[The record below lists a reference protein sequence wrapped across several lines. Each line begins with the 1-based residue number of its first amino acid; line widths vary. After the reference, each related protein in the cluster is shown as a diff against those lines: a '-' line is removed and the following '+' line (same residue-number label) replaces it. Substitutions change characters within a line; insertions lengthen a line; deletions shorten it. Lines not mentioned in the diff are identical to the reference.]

1 MKKIIFATHNE
12 HKLSEVRQILEP
24 LGYKVL
30 SAGDLNLP
38 DVEETGMTFKDN
50 ALLKAYAGYKH
61 TSLPVLA
68 EDTGLCIHALG
79 DEPGIY
85 TKRYAEQHG
94 GFPKVFDVLAERM
107 KDNPDKSA
115 YFNCTMALVIDE
127 TQAEVFEGIFRG
139 DILPAPRGVNGF
151 GYDPVFVPKGYD
163 KTVAELSEDEK
174 NTISHRALALKKV
187 ADFLSKN
194 NHIL

>member
-12 HKLSEVRQILEP
+12 HKLTEVRAILEP

-38 DVEETGMTFKDN
+38 DVEETGTTFKDN
-50 ALLKAYAGYKH
+50 ALLKAYEGYKH
-61 TSLPVLA
+61 TSVPVLA
-68 EDTGLCIHALG
+68 EDTGLCIRALNG
-79 DEPGIY
+79 EPGVY

-127 TQAEVFEGIFRG
+127 TRAEVFEGIFEG
-139 DILPAPRGVNGF
+139 TILPSPQGDNGF
-151 GYDPVFVPKGYD
+151 GYDPVFVPNGYD
-163 KTVAELSEDEK
+163 KTVAELSDDEK

-187 ADFLSKN
+187 ADFLEHNK
-194 NHIL
+194 I

>member
-12 HKLSEVRQILEP
+12 HKLVEVRAILEP

-38 DVEETGMTFKDN
+38 DVEETGKTFKDN
-50 ALLKAYAGYKH
+50 ALLKAYEGYKH

-68 EDTGLCIHALG
+68 EDTGLCIRALDG
-79 DEPGIY
+79 EPGIY

-115 YFNCTMALVIDE
+115 YFNCTMALVVDE
-127 TQAEVFEGIFRG
+127 TRAEVFEGIFEG
-139 DILPAPRGVNGF
+139 DILSAPRGAKGF

-163 KTVAELSEDEK
+163 KTVAELSEEEK

-187 ADFLSKN
+187 AEFLEEHK
-194 NHIL
+194 I

>member
-12 HKLSEVRQILEP
+12 HKLSEVRAILEP

-38 DVEETGMTFKDN
+38 DVEETGETFKDN
-50 ALLKAYAGYKH
+50 ALLKAYEGYKH

-68 EDTGLCIHALG
+68 EDAGLCIRALNG
-79 DEPGIY
+79 EPGVY

-107 KDNPDKSA
+107 KDNPDKTA

-127 TQAEVFEGIFRG
+127 TQAEVFEGIMEG
-139 DILPAPRGVNGF
+139 VILPVPRGENGF
-151 GYDPVFVPKGYD
+151 GYDPVFVPNGYD
-163 KTVAELSEDEK
+163 KTVAELPAEEK
-174 NTISHRALALKKV
+174 NAISHRALALKKV
-187 ADFLSKN
+187 ADFLKN
-194 NHIL
+194 

>member
-12 HKLSEVRQILEP
+12 HKLTEVRAILEP

-38 DVEETGMTFKDN
+38 DVEETGTTFKDN
-50 ALLKAYAGYKH
+50 ALLKAYEGYKH
-61 TSLPVLA
+61 TSVPVLA
-68 EDTGLCIHALG
+68 EDTGLCIRALNG
-79 DEPGIY
+79 EPGVY

-127 TQAEVFEGIFRG
+127 TRAEVFEGIFEG
-139 DILPAPRGVNGF
+139 TILPSPQGDNGF
-151 GYDPVFVPKGYD
+151 GYDPVFVPNGYD
-163 KTVAELSEDEK
+163 KTVAELSDDKK

-187 ADFLSKN
+187 ATFLEN
-194 NHIL
+194 NKL

>member
-12 HKLSEVRQILEP
+12 HKLIEVQAILEP

-38 DVEETGMTFKDN
+38 DVEETGETFKDN

-68 EDTGLCIHALG
+68 EDTGLCIHALDG
-79 DEPGIY
+79 EPGVY

-127 TQAEVFEGIFRG
+127 TRAEVFEGIFEG
-139 DILPAPRGVNGF
+139 DILPVPRGEKGF
-151 GYDPVFVPKGYD
+151 GYDPVFMPKGYS

-187 ADFLSKN
+187 AEFLEN
-194 NHIL
+194 NQI

>member
-12 HKLSEVRQILEP
+12 HKLTEVRAILEP

-38 DVEETGMTFKDN
+38 DVEETGTTFKDN
-50 ALLKAYAGYKH
+50 ALLKAYEGYKH

-68 EDTGLCIHALG
+68 EDTGLCIRALNG
-79 DEPGIY
+79 EPGVY

-127 TQAEVFEGIFRG
+127 TRAEVFEGIFEG
-139 DILPAPRGVNGF
+139 TILPSPQGNNGF
-151 GYDPVFVPKGYD
+151 GYDPVFVPNGYD
-163 KTVAELSEDEK
+163 KTVAELSDDEK

-187 ADFLSKN
+187 ATFLEN
-194 NHIL
+194 NKL

>member
-38 DVEETGMTFKDN
+38 DVEETGTTFKDN

>member
-12 HKLSEVRQILEP
+12 HKLIEVRAILEP

-38 DVEETGMTFKDN
+38 DVEETGETFKDN

-68 EDTGLCIHALG
+68 EDTGLCIHALDG
-79 DEPGIY
+79 EPGVY

-127 TQAEVFEGIFRG
+127 TRAEVFEGIFEG
-139 DILPAPRGVNGF
+139 DILPVPRGEKGF
-151 GYDPVFVPKGYD
+151 GYDPVFMPKGYD
-163 KTVAELSEDEK
+163 KTIAELPAAEK
-174 NTISHRALALKKV
+174 NAISHRALALKKV
-187 ADFLSKN
+187 AEFLEN
-194 NHIL
+194 NQI

>member
-12 HKLSEVRQILEP
+12 HKLTEVRAILEP

-38 DVEETGMTFKDN
+38 DVEETGTTFKDN
-50 ALLKAYAGYKH
+50 ALLKAYEGYKH

-68 EDTGLCIHALG
+68 EDTGLCIRALNG
-79 DEPGIY
+79 EPGVY

-107 KDNPDKSA
+107 KDNPDKTA

-127 TQAEVFEGIFRG
+127 TRAEVFEGIFEG
-139 DILPAPRGVNGF
+139 TILPSPQGNNGF
-151 GYDPVFVPKGYD
+151 GYDPVFVPNGYD
-163 KTVAELSEDEK
+163 KTVAELSDDEK

-187 ADFLSKN
+187 ATFLEN
-194 NHIL
+194 NKL

>member
-12 HKLSEVRQILEP
+12 HKLIEVRAILEP

-38 DVEETGMTFKDN
+38 DVEETGETFKDN
-50 ALLKAYAGYKH
+50 ALLKAYEGYKH

-68 EDTGLCIHALG
+68 EDTGLCIRALDG
-79 DEPGIY
+79 EPGVY

-127 TQAEVFEGIFRG
+127 TRAEVFEGIFEG
-139 DILPAPRGVNGF
+139 DILPAPRGEKGF
-151 GYDPVFVPKGYD
+151 GYDPVFMPKGYS

-187 ADFLSKN
+187 AEFLEN
-194 NHIL
+194 NKL

>member
-12 HKLSEVRQILEP
+12 HKLIEVRAILEP

-38 DVEETGMTFKDN
+38 DVEETGKTFKDN
-50 ALLKAYAGYKH
+50 ALLKAYEGYKH

-68 EDTGLCIHALG
+68 EDTGLCIRALNG
-79 DEPGIY
+79 EPGVY

-127 TQAEVFEGIFRG
+127 TQAEVFEGIFEG
-139 DILPAPRGVNGF
+139 DILPAPRGEKGF

-163 KTVAELSEDEK
+163 KAVAELSENEK
-174 NTISHRALALKKV
+174 NTISHRALALQKV
-187 ADFLSKN
+187 AAFLDTN
-194 NHIL
+194 EL

>member
-12 HKLSEVRQILEP
+12 HKLTEVRAILEP

-38 DVEETGMTFKDN
+38 DVEETGTTFKDN
-50 ALLKAYAGYKH
+50 ALLKAYEGYKH
-61 TSLPVLA
+61 TSVPVLA
-68 EDTGLCIHALG
+68 EDTGLCIRALNG
-79 DEPGIY
+79 EPGVY

-127 TQAEVFEGIFRG
+127 TRAEVFEGIFEG
-139 DILPAPRGVNGF
+139 TILPSPQGDNGF
-151 GYDPVFVPKGYD
+151 GYDPVFVPNGYD
-163 KTVAELSEDEK
+163 KTVAELSDDEK

-187 ADFLSKN
+187 ATFLEN
-194 NHIL
+194 NKL

>member
-12 HKLSEVRQILEP
+12 HKLIEVRAILEP

-38 DVEETGMTFKDN
+38 DVEETGETFKDN

-68 EDTGLCIHALG
+68 EDTGLCIHALDG
-79 DEPGIY
+79 EPGVY

-127 TQAEVFEGIFRG
+127 TRAEVFEGIFEG
-139 DILPAPRGVNGF
+139 DILPVPRGEKGF
-151 GYDPVFVPKGYD
+151 GYDPVFMPKGYD

-187 ADFLSKN
+187 AEFLEN
-194 NHIL
+194 NQI

>member
-12 HKLSEVRQILEP
+12 HKLTEVRAILEP

-38 DVEETGMTFKDN
+38 DVEETGTTFKDN
-50 ALLKAYAGYKH
+50 ALLKAYEGYKH
-61 TSLPVLA
+61 TSVPVLA
-68 EDTGLCIHALG
+68 EDTGLCIRALNG
-79 DEPGIY
+79 EPGVY

-127 TQAEVFEGIFRG
+127 TRAEVFEGIFEG
-139 DILPAPRGVNGF
+139 TILPSPQGNNGF
-151 GYDPVFVPKGYD
+151 GYDPVFVPNGYD
-163 KTVAELSEDEK
+163 KTVAELSDDEK

-187 ADFLSKN
+187 ADFLERNK
-194 NHIL
+194 I

>member
-12 HKLSEVRQILEP
+12 HKLTEVRAILEP

-38 DVEETGMTFKDN
+38 DVEETGETFKDN
-50 ALLKAYAGYKH
+50 ALLKAYEGYKH

-68 EDTGLCIHALG
+68 EDTGLCIRTLNG
-79 DEPGIY
+79 EPGVY
-85 TKRYAEQHG
+85 TKRYADQHG
-94 GFPKVFDVLAERM
+94 GFPAVFEVLAKRM

-127 TQAEVFEGIFRG
+127 TQAEVFEGIFEG
-139 DILPAPRGVNGF
+139 TILPAPQGDNGF
-151 GYDPVFVPKGYD
+151 GYDPVFVPNGYD
-163 KTVAELSEDEK
+163 KTVAELSDDEK
-174 NTISHRALALKKV
+174 NTISHRALALQKV
-187 ADFLSKN
+187 AAFLEKN
-194 NHIL
+194 EL

>member
-12 HKLSEVRQILEP
+12 HKLIEVRAILEP

-38 DVEETGMTFKDN
+38 DVEETGETFKDN
-50 ALLKAYAGYKH
+50 ALLKAYEGYKH

-68 EDTGLCIHALG
+68 EDTGLCIRALG
-79 DEPGIY
+79 GEPGIY

-127 TQAEVFEGIFRG
+127 TRAEVFEGIFEG
-139 DILPAPRGVNGF
+139 DILPAPRGEKGF

-187 ADFLSKN
+187 AKFLEN
-194 NHIL
+194 NKL

>member
-12 HKLSEVRQILEP
+12 HKLTEVRAILEP

-38 DVEETGMTFKDN
+38 DVEETGTTFKDN
-50 ALLKAYAGYKH
+50 ALLKAYEGYKH
-61 TSLPVLA
+61 TSVPVLA
-68 EDTGLCIHALG
+68 EDTGLCIRALNG
-79 DEPGIY
+79 EPGVY

-107 KDNPDKSA
+107 KDNPDKTA

-127 TQAEVFEGIFRG
+127 TQAEVFEGIMEG
-139 DILPAPRGVNGF
+139 VILPVPRGENGF
-151 GYDPVFVPKGYD
+151 GYDPVFYVPELGM
-163 KTVAELSEDEK
+163 TFAEADGAQK
-174 NTISHRALALKKV
+174 NAISHRGNALKEFCK
-187 ADFLSKN
+187 AWKEAGLC
-194 NHIL
+194 

>member
-12 HKLSEVRQILEP
+12 HKLIEVRAILEP

-38 DVEETGMTFKDN
+38 DVEETGETFKDN
-50 ALLKAYAGYKH
+50 ALLKAYEGYKH

-68 EDTGLCIHALG
+68 EDTGLCIRALNG
-79 DEPGIY
+79 EPGVY

-127 TQAEVFEGIFRG
+127 TQAEVFEGIFEG
-139 DILPAPRGVNGF
+139 DILPAPRGEKGF

-187 ADFLSKN
+187 AEFLDKN
-194 NHIL
+194 KI

>member
-12 HKLSEVRQILEP
+12 HKLTEVRAILEP

-38 DVEETGMTFKDN
+38 DVEETGTTFKDN
-50 ALLKAYAGYKH
+50 ALLKAYEAYKH
-61 TSLPVLA
+61 TSVPVLA
-68 EDTGLCIHALG
+68 EDTGLCIRALNG
-79 DEPGIY
+79 EPGVY

-127 TQAEVFEGIFRG
+127 TRAEVFEGIFEG
-139 DILPAPRGVNGF
+139 TILPSPQGNNGF
-151 GYDPVFVPKGYD
+151 GYDPVFVPNGYD
-163 KTVAELSEDEK
+163 KTVAELSDDEK

-187 ADFLSKN
+187 AAFLEHNK
-194 NHIL
+194 I

>member
-12 HKLSEVRQILEP
+12 HKLTEVRAILEP

-38 DVEETGMTFKDN
+38 DVEETGTTFKDN
-50 ALLKAYAGYKH
+50 ALLKAYEGYKH
-61 TSLPVLA
+61 TSVPVLA
-68 EDTGLCIHALG
+68 EDTGLCIRALNG
-79 DEPGIY
+79 EPGVY

-127 TQAEVFEGIFRG
+127 TRAEVFEGIFEG
-139 DILPAPRGVNGF
+139 TILPSPQGNNGF
-151 GYDPVFVPKGYD
+151 GYDPVFVPNGYD
-163 KTVAELSEDEK
+163 KTVAELSDDEK

-187 ADFLSKN
+187 ADFLKN
-194 NHIL
+194 

>member
-12 HKLSEVRQILEP
+12 HKLTEVRAILEP

-38 DVEETGMTFKDN
+38 DVEETGTTFKDN
-50 ALLKAYAGYKH
+50 ALLKAYEGYKH
-61 TSLPVLA
+61 TSVPVLA
-68 EDTGLCIHALG
+68 EDTGLCIRALNG
-79 DEPGIY
+79 EPGVY

-127 TQAEVFEGIFRG
+127 TRAEVFEGIFEG
-139 DILPAPRGVNGF
+139 TILPSPQGNNGF
-151 GYDPVFVPKGYD
+151 GYDPVFVPNGYD
-163 KTVAELSEDEK
+163 KTVAELSDDEK

-187 ADFLSKN
+187 AKFLEN
-194 NHIL
+194 NKL

>member
-12 HKLSEVRQILEP
+12 HKLIEVRAILEP

-38 DVEETGMTFKDN
+38 DVEETGETFKDN
-50 ALLKAYAGYKH
+50 ALLKAYEGYKH

-68 EDTGLCIHALG
+68 EDTGLCIHALDG
-79 DEPGIY
+79 EPGVY

-127 TQAEVFEGIFRG
+127 TRAEVFEGIFEG
-139 DILPAPRGVNGF
+139 DILPAPRGEKGF
-151 GYDPVFVPKGYD
+151 GYDPVFMPKGYD
-163 KTVAELSEDEK
+163 KTVAELSVDEK

-187 ADFLSKN
+187 AEFLEN
-194 NHIL
+194 NKL

>member
-12 HKLSEVRQILEP
+12 HKLTEVRAILEP

-38 DVEETGMTFKDN
+38 DVEETGTTFKDN
-50 ALLKAYAGYKH
+50 ALLKAYEGYKH
-61 TSLPVLA
+61 TSVPVLA
-68 EDTGLCIHALG
+68 EDTGLCIRALNG
-79 DEPGIY
+79 EPGVY

-127 TQAEVFEGIFRG
+127 TRAEVFEGIFEG
-139 DILPAPRGVNGF
+139 TILPSPQGNNGF
-151 GYDPVFVPKGYD
+151 GYDPVFVPNGYD
-163 KTVAELSEDEK
+163 KTVAELSDDEK

-187 ADFLSKN
+187 ADFLEHNK
-194 NHIL
+194 I